1 MDFKSMKMQVALP
14 RTFEGAKPAQD
25 HQQPFFAAQQH
36 IQHKAVTSK
45 K

>member
-1 MDFKSMKMQVALP
+1 MDFKSIEMQVALP

-25 HQQPFFAAQQH
+25 HQQTFFAAQQLYS
-36 IQHKAVTSK
+36 IKPSK